1 MSDEASPMNSASPT
15 PPKKKRLGL
24 STQILIALAG
34 GLASGLF
41 FGEHCAGL
49 KVVGDVFIGLLQ
61 MTVLPYITVAMVANI
76 GRLSFA
82 QGKSLFFKGAI
93 VLLLLWGIALL
104 AITTTAL
111 AFPEMETGSFFS
123 TTTLEEPTR
132 PDLVGL
138 FVPFNVFNALVQ
150 DVVPAV
156 VVFCIFMG
164 LALMGMEGKEPLL
177 DFLDVISQALMRV
190 NGYVVKLTPVGV
202 FAMLA
207 STAGTLTVEEFGRI
221 QGYLIAYTLLV
232 GVLTFWVF
240 PSLVAAVTSFTYREI
255 LSASKTALITAFA
268 TGKVLIVLP
277 MLIESTK
284 ELFSHPQRVTSSHD
298 EAETTVDVLY
308 PLAYP
313 FPHAGKLMGLLFI
326 PFAAWFLG
334 KPFGPVDYPV
344 FLGAGLLSYFGGPI
358 VATPFLLELAQLP
371 SDMMQLFLVSGIY
384 CGRLGDLLGVMHLM
398 TFTLITTA
406 AVTGLLRIQMGA
418 LARGLGVTAAL
429 AFVCIVGTRGY
440 LARTFEGAYQKTDV
454 LAVMNAINEPV
465 DFVVLET
472 SEPNPVPLEPGQSRL
487 DRLMQRGVLRVGFD
501 PQQFPF
507 TFFNRKGDLVGFDVE
522 MAHEFARAT
531 ELRIEFVPLN
541 LNEATEKLEADHV
554 DIVMSGLVANLVRA
568 AETEISQDYMDV
580 HGSFLVLDKK
590 RRDFESME
598 SIRKNKNVTLAI
610 ADETIALNVHRLL
623 PDVRIRNVETIG
635 EFFESPEPIADA
647 LVITA
652 EAGFA
657 WTIVYPEYSV
667 VVPEKLRG
675 GVPLV
680 YALPRNDS
688 SFQNFVD
695 HWIALIRR
703 DGTIDRLYNHWILGK
718 QETVRE
724 PRWSIIRDVLRWVD

>member
-1 MSDEASPMNSASPT
+1 MSDKSSAQSPANPASPKPQ
-15 PPKKKRLGL
+15 RLGL
-24 STQILIALAG
+24 ATQILIGLTA
-34 GLASGLF
+34 GLACGLF
-41 FGEHCAGL
+41 FGEYCESL
-49 KVVGDVFIGLLQ
+49 KVIGDIFIGLLQ

-82 QGKSLFFKGAI
+82 QGKSLFLKGAV

-164 LALMGMEGKEPLL
+164 LALMGMEGKGPLL

-190 NGYVVKLTPVGV
+190 NSYVVKLTPIGV

-221 QGYLIAYTLLV
+221 QGYLLAYTLLV

-240 PSLVAAVTSFTYREI
+240 PSLVAAVTPFTYQEVLR
-255 LSASKTALITAFA
+255 ASRTALITAFA

-284 ELFSHPQRVTSSHD
+284 ELFNDPQRVRPEND
-298 EAETTVDVLY
+298 GAETTVDVLY

-334 KPFGPVDYPV
+334 KPLGPVDYPV

-358 VATPFLLELAQLP
+358 IATPFLLELAQLP

-406 AVTGLLRIQMGA
+406 AVTGLLRIRIGA
-418 LARGLGVTAAL
+418 LARGLSVTATL
-429 AFVCIVGTRGY
+429 AFVCIIGTRGY
-440 LARTFEGAYQKTDV
+440 LARTFEGTYLKTDV
-454 LAVMNAINEPV
+454 LATRNSIEEPV
-465 DFVVLET
+465 DFVVLEA

-487 DRLMQRGVLRVGFD
+487 ERLKQRRKLRVGFD

-522 MAHEFARAT
+522 MAHEFARDTGA
-531 ELRIEFVPLN
+531 RIEFVPVN
-541 LNEATEKLEADHV
+541 VNEANERLEADHV
-554 DIVMSGLVANLVRA
+554 DIVMSGLIATLVRA
-568 AETEISQDYMDV
+568 AETEISKPYLDV
-580 HGSFLVLDKK
+580 HAAFVVLDKN
-590 RRDFESME
+590 RRDFESLE
-598 SIRKNKNVTLAI
+598 RIRSRKNVVLAI
-610 ADETIALNVHRLL
+610 ADETISLGARRHL
-623 PDVRIRNVETIG
+623 PDATIRNVRTIS

-647 LVITA
+647 LLISA
-652 EAGFA
+652 EAGSA

-667 VVPEKLRG
+667 VVPRDLPG

-680 YALPRNDS
+680 YALPRNDR
-688 SFQNFVD
+688 SFQHFFD
-695 HWIALIRR
+695 HWIELNQR
-703 DGTIDRLYNHWILGK
+703 DGTIDRLYDHWVLGR
-718 QETVRE
+718 QERVHK
-724 PRWSIIRDVLRWVD
+724 PRWSVIRDVLGWVD